1 VMTASSIRPATS
13 NKFNP
18 AKNVSSRPMTGRSGG
33 LARVRQT
40 PMPTRVNESPGY
52 YANLLQTKI
61 KEIVAEINRL
71 ATETELADTSSD
83 SRRKIEIDYEDN
95 LDAVQKLE
103 GKIADYNLAKD
114 KARVGVGYEDLRD
127 SALDVLD
134 SNAKLGEEID
144 GIFMCRKKAE
154 GEAAKLESELKKIH
168 ASVES
173 KYKDTDPEKLY
184 HYQSLVEEITNIQS
198 ESKAEEDEMMILKDK
213 IKHLEAKSAQSR
225 YNEAVTR
232 VEALKQSIRDTDDDI
247 ELAAMDEDDARE
259 HLLNQVK
266 SIQKSVKLLDAKSST
281 LHSEVDNLRQERMKL
296 RSKLRNK
303 ARSSGSTTAFLF
315 KKDEEIKQFLADLPQ
330 MKTRLEEEQLRVKAT
345 IQALR
350 EDIVKQDSLSKA
362 MPTKAELEMM
372 KDEAAFTMNH
382 LDHNQETMDH
392 LEQQKKARVEEVT

>member
-1 VMTASSIRPATS
+1 
-13 NKFNP
+13 
-18 AKNVSSRPMTGRSGG
+18 MTGRSGG

-61 KEIVAEINRL
+61 EEIVAEINRL

-225 YNEAVTR
+225 YSEAVTR

-382 LDHNQETMDH
+382 LDHNQETMAH
-392 LEQQKKARVEEVT
+392 LEQQKKARVEEVR